1 MKKFIISLLL
11 MLTQNHSWAE
21 PSILVSNHTDAIL
34 LAEKINKP
42 VLLIIIS
49 DWCVYCDK
57 MKEDLILNTNI
68 LDDMIIC
75 YINYDKHKTIIGD
88 YKIKS
93 VPTMIFLKDNK
104 EISRKI
110 GYKDIE
116 EFSRW
121 LDNVK

>member
-1 MKKFIISLLL
+1 

-49 DWCVYCDK
+49 DWCAYCDK